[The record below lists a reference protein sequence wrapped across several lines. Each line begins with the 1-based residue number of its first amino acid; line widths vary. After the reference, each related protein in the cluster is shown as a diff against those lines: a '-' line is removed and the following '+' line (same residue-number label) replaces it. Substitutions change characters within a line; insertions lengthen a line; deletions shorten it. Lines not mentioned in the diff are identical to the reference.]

1 MIQTNEMKKIVV
13 KPDHND
19 YLEIIKNHVKTII
32 ENEFADSQIMQSSN
46 LKFYYYDEY
55 VLETNVI
62 ENTYATLY
70 IEINSKNNIK
80 ELNNKPK
87 KNNKFIVP
95 NYYFELKDIK
105 TRLYEAMLNYFD
117 ENCLFWLDK
126 YSIRAI
132 FNIAISSDETKN
144 YQVRFVPCFNYINEQ
159 GASGVIYFDDKKNE
173 IEVEYP
179 NRSIVNFKEKNIET
193 NGAFREAVVIMKN
206 IYRKSQQITEYLPF
220 EIFEILLYNVPNNL
234 FKINFNQSVLGILNY
249 LRNKNFKEF
258 ESLDN
263 QDKAFTSRLKSL
275 SLLYAK
281 KVINII
287 EKYIQKN
294 M

>member
-13 KPDHND
+13 KPDHNE
-19 YLEIIKNHVKTII
+19 YLEIIKDHIKTII
-32 ENEFADSQIMQSSN
+32 KNEFADSQIMQSSN
-46 LKFYYYDEY
+46 LRFYYYDEY
-55 VLETNVI
+55 ALETNVI

-80 ELNNKPK
+80 ELNK
-87 KNNKFIVP
+87 KNRSNKKLFVP
-95 NYYFELKDIK
+95 NYYLELKDIK

-126 YSIRAI
+126 YSIRSI

-144 YQVRFVPCFNYINEQ
+144 YQFRFLPCFSYINEE
-159 GASGVIYFDDKKNE
+159 GVSGVIYFDDKKNE

-220 EIFEILLYNVPNNL
+220 EIFEILLYNIPNNL
-234 FKINFNQSVLGILNY
+234 FKINFNQSVLGLLNY
-249 LRNKNFKEF
+249 LRNKNLKDFI
-258 ESLDN
+258 SLDD
-263 QDKAFTSRLKSL
+263 QDKAFTSQLKSL

-281 KVINII
+281 RVINII

-294 M
+294 L